1 MLTREAVGGLKHR
14 REGIRSKSN
23 KEPLVVSGGWT
34 ASFSGEVGESEE
46 AGLCAEESGLGPSSP
61 SSHWV
66 WLPGPG
72 CLEPGQGGQLR
83 MSLGSCWMAPCS
95 SGEGFHPTLLC
106 PLLRALCCPACQ
118 HTLLPSLRPL
128 PHNRPPL
135 LGPAHPLAFAN
146 YVASLFLIP
155 FLGPLPSHTPSP
167 LRHKF
172 PLFTALRIQ
181 VSPWKPQALCLKVPA
196 SYSSTISRK
205 PEPPSG
211 EEQGKGQSG

>member
-128 PHNRPPL
+128 PPQQ
-135 LGPAHPLAFAN
+135 A
-146 YVASLFLIP
+146 
-155 FLGPLPSHTPSP
+155 PSP
-167 LRHKF
+167 GTCPPPGLCQLCGLSLPHSFSWASPF
-172 PLFTALRIQ
+172 PHPFP
-181 VSPWKPQALCLKVPA
+181 SP
-196 SYSSTISRK
+196 S
-205 PEPPSG
+205 
-211 EEQGKGQSG
+211 